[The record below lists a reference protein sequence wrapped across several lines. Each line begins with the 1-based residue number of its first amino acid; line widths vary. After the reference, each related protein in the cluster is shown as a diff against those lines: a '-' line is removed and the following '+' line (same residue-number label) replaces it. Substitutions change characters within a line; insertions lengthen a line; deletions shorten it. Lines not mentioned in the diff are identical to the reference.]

1 MPELQNSGT
10 TEPISECPYT
20 KKKTAVSPKTTAVFT
35 WQKTRAFKPYLLL
48 CRFRLSFFFRL
59 CVAIFARFLFF
70 PQGTIEL
77 LNIYRYLNYAFFY
90 GLRQVLNTKFYEF
103 LCLTRLPR
111 TKILCRTRT
120 KSTKSSK
127 KGSQSPRTTYGVG
140 LKESRTGTEQTV

>member
-1 MPELQNSGT
+1 MFWSNTESTRYNRNS
-10 TEPISECPYT
+10 
-20 KKKTAVSPKTTAVFT
+20 KKKTVVKTAVLLAQYAKKAGT
-35 WQKTRAFKPYLLL
+35 YLLL